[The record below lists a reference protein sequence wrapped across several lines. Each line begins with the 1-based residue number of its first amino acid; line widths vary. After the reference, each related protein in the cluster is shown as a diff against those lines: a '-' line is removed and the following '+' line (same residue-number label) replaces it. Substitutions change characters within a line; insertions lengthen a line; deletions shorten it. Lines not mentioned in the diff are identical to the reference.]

1 VALSEKEG
9 GVSKS
14 VLDRLVA
21 RYRELEACCYRAN
34 VCVHGPEGRDRRDP
48 RQRQVSAALMKKMD
62 LDRVLV
68 LLYRRF
74 FGSE

>member
-1 VALSEKEG
+1 MAVSEREG
-9 GVSKS
+9 GVTKS

-21 RYRELEACCYRAN
+21 RYRELEARCYRAN
-34 VCVHGPEGRDRRDP
+34 VCVHGPEGRGRRDP
-48 RQRQVSAALMKKMD
+48 RQRQISAALMKKMD
-62 LDRVLV
+62 LDRVLA